1 MAKRE
6 RNGALV
12 VMMTAREKSIVR
24 EKADAKGMTMSSY
37 VRWVLLAGEKKEFTQ
52 DGEL

>member
-12 VMMTAREKSIVR
+12 VMMTAREKAIVR

-37 VRWVLLAGEKKEFTQ
+37 VRWVLLNDAKKETEK
-52 DGEL
+52 DG